1 MIFKKNLRPAAIT
14 AIGFFILI
22 LSGACL
28 LSLPISVRDGVRLS
42 FLDAFFTATSSVC
55 VTGLITVDPFD
66 TFTGFGQT
74 VIALLIQAGGLGI
87 SLIGVAFMMA
97 LRKRIGLNE
106 RLLLK
111 ESINLGSFEGIL
123 MLLKKIFLIT
133 IAFELSGAVLSFF
146 SFYPEYPFRRALQIS
161 LFHGISAFNNAGFDI
176 LGGMRSLTDYSGD
189 VLLNLVTCALIF
201 FGGIGFLVI
210 HDLTSAVKFR
220 TLKKLR
226 FHTKAALFMSI
237 ILIITGTLLLKLTND
252 LTWLEAFFQS
262 VSART
267 AGFATHSLGSF
278 SNAALL
284 VMIVLMFIGAS
295 PGGTGG
301 GIKTTTLFCALSST
315 GEAAGLHPGSFFK
328 YKIPRITIVRSSQII
343 TLALTVVA
351 IGTFLLLHFEP
362 DMSFS
367 QILFEVVSAFG
378 TAGLSC
384 GITPELSSASR
395 IVLIFIMYIGR
406 IGVLT
411 VATMWHQEDDDTF
424 SYPEGY
430 LSVG

>member
-1 MIFKKNLRPAAIT
+1 MIFKKHLRPAAIT
-14 AIGFFILI
+14 AIGFLVLI

-28 LSLPISVRDGVRLS
+28 LSLPFSVRDGVRLS

-55 VTGLITVDPFD
+55 VTGLVTVDPFD

-87 SLIGVAFMMA
+87 SLIGAAFMLA

-111 ESINLGSFEGIL
+111 ESINLGSFEGLL
-123 MLLKKIFLIT
+123 MLLKKIFFIT

-146 SFYPEYPFRRALQIS
+146 SFYPEYSFWRAVQIS
-161 LFHGISAFNNAGFDI
+161 VFHGISAFNNAGFDI
-176 LGGMRSLTDYSGD
+176 LGGMKSLTDYSGD
-189 VLLNLVTCALIF
+189 VLLNIVTCMLIF

-210 HDLTSAVKFR
+210 HDLTSAIKFR
-220 TLKKLR
+220 TVKKLR
-226 FHTKAALFMSI
+226 FHTKVALFMSLGL
-237 ILIITGTLLLKLTND
+237 ILAGTLLLKLTGD
-252 LTWLEAFFQS
+252 FTWLESLFHS

-267 AGFATHSLGSF
+267 AGFATHNLGAFPS
-278 SNAALL
+278 AALL
-284 VMIVLMFIGAS
+284 VMIALMFIGAS

-328 YKIPRITIVRSSQII
+328 YKIARNTIVRSSQII
-343 TLALTVVA
+343 TLAFTVV
-351 IGTFLLLHFEP
+351 IVGTFLLLFFEP

-378 TAGLSC
+378 TVGLSC

-411 VATMWHQEDDDTF
+411 VATMWHSEDDNTF